1 MRCMRLLVMFDLPT
15 GTPEER
21 RSYTRFRSFLLDAG
35 FVQEQHSVYS
45 RVAPGQAAVAA
56 LRAKI
61 KLHTPAYGNVQVFQL
76 TEKQYAGRD
85 ILVDSRPANR
95 CDIGVQMTLEF

>member
-1 MRCMRLLVMFDLPT
+1 MRYMRLLVMFDLPT

-21 RSYTRFRSFLLDAG
+21 RSYTRFRAFLLDAG
-35 FVQEQHSVYS
+35 FVQEQYSVYS

-76 TEKQYAGRD
+76 TEKQW
-85 ILVDSRPANR
+85 L
-95 CDIGVQMTLEF
+95 C

>member
-1 MRCMRLLVMFDLPT
+1 M
-15 GTPEER
+15 
-21 RSYTRFRSFLLDAG
+21 
-35 FVQEQHSVYS
+35 QEQHSVYS
-45 RVAPGQAAVAA
+45 RVSPGQAAVAA
-56 LRAKI
+56 PRAKI
-61 KLHTPAYGNVQVFQL
+61 KLHTPAYGNVQVLQL

>member
-1 MRCMRLLVMFDLPT
+1 MRYMRLMVMFDLPT

-35 FVQEQHSVYS
+35 FVREQYSVYS

-95 CDIGVQMTLEF
+95 YDIGVQMTLEF